1 MTAWISSVLA
11 QRRRLRRVQST
22 LPILDLL
29 ARYPDLLPTWEIEP
43 IFHPLIVVVGDIPVK

>member
-29 ARYPDLLPTWEIEP
+29 GRYPDLLPTWEIEP